1 MDPDDHAL
9 LRLIA
14 CGGASAPRR
23 RLLERHQR
31 PSTALAA
38 GPAAWREAGL
48 DAAQARALGAGNA
61 LPPRQLDWLAKPGHR
76 LLGWHDPDYP
86 ALLRRIA
93 HPPLALFVAGEP
105 ALLWHPGVAVVGT
118 RAPTA
123 AGRGHAR
130 DFAAAF
136 VRAGLAVCSGLAAG
150 VDTAAH
156 QAALDAGGLT
166 IAVLGSG
173 IDVPYP
179 AANTGLYARI
189 AGCGAVVSEHP
200 PGTAPRREHFPA
212 RNRIIVGLA
221 LGTLVVEAA
230 QRSGALI
237 SARLAAEAGREVFAL
252 PGSVRNPMA
261 RGCHRL
267 LREGATLV
275 EDPDEVAAAL
285 GPVAAALAD
294 ALRSRLSPP
303 VQPDAGSG
311 PDPAPAGRLVGADY
325 QRLWS
330 VLGHDPSPMDELLQ
344 RSGLTTAEVSSMLLL
359 MELDGL
365 VVHEHGRYSRKS

>member
-1 MDPDDHAL
+1 M
-9 LRLIA
+9 
-14 CGGASAPRR
+14 
-23 RLLERHQR
+23 
-31 PSTALAA
+31 ALAA
-38 GPAAWREAGL
+38 GAAAWREAGL
-48 DAAQARALGAGNA
+48 DAAQARTLGADHA
-61 LPPRQLDWLAKPGHR
+61 LPARQLEWLDRPDHR

-86 ALLRRIA
+86 ALLRRTA
-93 HPPLALFVAGEP
+93 NPALALFVAGEP
-105 ALLWHPGVAVVGT
+105 ALLWHPAVAVVGT

-123 AGRGHAR
+123 AGREHAR

-136 VRAGLAVCSGLAAG
+136 ARAGLAVCSGLAAG
-150 VDTAAH
+150 IDTAAH
-156 QAALDAGGLT
+156 HAALDAGGLT

-173 IDVPYP
+173 IDVAYP
-179 AANTGLYARI
+179 AANAGLHARI

-212 RNRIIVGLA
+212 RNRIIAGLA

-275 EDPDEVAAAL
+275 EGPDEVAAAL

-294 ALRSRLSPP
+294 ALRTRLSAPI
-303 VQPDAGSG
+303 QRGAGSRGGAAATG
-311 PDPAPAGRLVGADY
+311 PTVAGDY